1 MEEQNLVP
9 PVPGELTY
17 RRKQGRYCKSLVVA
31 VHGMGDQVRNEFVQ
45 DIATLFARHYARPDG
60 HTEAGVPDQATRL
73 PLGLWSNGGTPVEDD
88 VVGFVPKVKDSW
100 LNKFGFAEVYWA
112 HIPRRVDDEQYRLEE
127 SKKWAASVVER
138 LCQRHGAV
146 AEFMPGGPA
155 LAATVVQE
163 IAETLRI
170 LDRVFLVAQKLG
182 FMKLNSARILAKF
195 LGDVQ
200 QVADSEVQR
209 TAIRRE
215 FLLRMQHLAK
225 VCPHVEEIHVV
236 AHSEGTVVALL
247 GLLYALRHQ
256 TVAEWQ
262 NEKSRREMA
271 QGDAEQP
278 GEPEPGVAALDLE
291 WIHKVRSF
299 TTLGSPIDKHLHL
312 WPEMWFK
319 FTKERA
325 TWKRLAQKIRWRNYY
340 DFADP
345 VGFDLQTARV
355 QLDAWGCKAFDFQ
368 GGSDHGFHR
377 YLLPGAAH
385 VDYFDDDDL
394 FRHIIRRNIESDC
407 DNAGQEDESRRKQT
421 EQGVAHTWKGRVAPW
436 LPFVLVGGI
445 FFTGVVLLLKATIP
459 HAGVGVLGSSAL
471 LYGAVG
477 LSRVGRIK
485 RWAGLSVWKAAAGFA
500 AGAGAF
506 LAMPGSVPAVIAQRL
521 GLAWL
526 VEYLK
531 MPLSAALVVKIGII
545 ALTTTFVWIAKRVD
559 EAAVSKR
566 RSPVWGLRSTM
577 ILGGAAVL
585 FTLVLPALFQ
595 TAKASEAVA
604 TLLAAG
610 LFFYLWWL
618 GTLIFDLA
626 YVWRSYIN
634 TQKPLMKARV
644 PAPVA
649 NAELDPGPEDG
660 GA

>member
-1 MEEQNLVP
+1 MDEQKLVP
-9 PVPGELTY
+9 PVPGEMTY
-17 RRKQGRYCKSLVVA
+17 RRKQGRYCKKLVVA

-45 DIATLFARHYARPDG
+45 DIAAHFARYYARPDG
-60 HTEAGVPDQATRL
+60 DTNDGVPSQATRL

-88 VVGFVPKVKDSW
+88 VVGFVPRAKNSW
-100 LNKFGFAEVYWA
+100 LTQFGFAEVYWA
-112 HIPRRVDDEQYRLEE
+112 HIPRKVDDEQYRLEE

-138 LCQRHGAV
+138 LCQRHA
-146 AEFMPGGPA
+146 ADPEFMPDGPA

-170 LDRVFLVAQKLG
+170 LDRVFLVAQNLG
-182 FMKLNSARILAKF
+182 FMKLNSARLLAKF

-225 VCPHVEEIHVV
+225 ICPHVEEIHVV

-256 TVAEWQ
+256 TVTEWQ
-262 NEKSRREMA
+262 NERSRRA
-271 QGDAEQP
+271 NANGGAEQ
-278 GEPEPGVAALDLE
+278 PEPGVAALDLE

-299 TTLGSPIDKHLHL
+299 TTLGSPIDKHLQL

-319 FTKERA
+319 FTKKRT

-340 DFADP
+340 DYADP
-345 VGFDLQTARV
+345 VGFDLATARL
-355 QLDAWGCKAFDFQ
+355 QLDAWECQAFDFD
-368 GGSDHGFHR
+368 GKDHGFHR
-377 YLLPGAAH
+377 YALPGAAH
-385 VDYFDDDDL
+385 VAYFDDDNL
-394 FRHIIRRNIESDC
+394 FRHIIRRNIE
-407 DNAGQEDESRRKQT
+407 GERESPENKGTPREKQT
-421 EQGVAHTWKGRVAPW
+421 QRGIADRGRGWVALW
-436 LPFVLVGGI
+436 LPFVLVGGLFI
-445 FFTGVVLLLKATIP
+445 TGVYLLLKATVP
-459 HAGVGVLGSSAL
+459 HAGVGVLGGSAL

-500 AGAGAF
+500 IGAGAF
-506 LAMPGSVPAVIAQRL
+506 WAMAGSIPTVVAHRL
-521 GLAWL
+521 GLAGL

-531 MPLSAALVVKIGII
+531 IPLPAELVVKIGII
-545 ALTTTFVWIAKRVD
+545 MLTLGFIWIAKRAD
-559 EAAVSKR
+559 DAAVRQR
-566 RSPVWGLRSTM
+566 RSPVRGLRFAM
-577 ILGGAAVL
+577 ILGGAAVF

-595 TAKASEAVA
+595 PAKDSDAVA
-604 TLLAAG
+604 TLLAGAI
-610 LFFYLWWL
+610 FFYLWWL

-634 TQKPLMKARV
+634 TQEPLIKARGS
-644 PAPVA
+644 APTA
-649 NAELDPGPEDG
+649 DAELDPDPDDG
-660 GA
+660 GD